1 MVNEL
6 TNFISRRRRVAA
18 WLVHLFT
25 ASGAVLGLF
34 TFFAIHQ
41 GEYIAAFWLMGMSIL
56 VDSVD
61 GLLARWARTKEAA
74 ARIDGELLDN
84 IIDYS
89 TYVMAPAF
97 LLIVS
102 DLLPPGWRYVA
113 ASLVVLAS
121 AYQFTQPNAKTA
133 DHFFKGF
140 PSYWNI
146 VVFYLFFWQT
156 SPRTNLI
163 IVLVLVVLVFV
174 PIKYV
179 YPSRLDYLTRKI
191 WLQWVMLIA
200 TLLWGV
206 ATAALLW
213 LYPGTNRVLVVLS
226 IGYIL
231 FYVLFSLYRTFVPLE
246 GVSLEKGQGPRIYVP
261 KKRRK
266 EIPADPPPVNG
277 GRRPRRPF

>member
-34 TFFAIHQ
+34 TFYAILY
-41 GEYIAAFWLMGMSIL
+41 GEYIAAFWLMGMAIL
-56 VDSVD
+56 VDGVD
-61 GLLARWARTKEAA
+61 GFLARWARTKEAA

-89 TYVMAPAF
+89 NYVMAPAF

-102 DLLPPGWRYVA
+102 DLLPVGWRYVA

-121 AYQFTQPNAKTA
+121 AYQFTQPNAKTK

-179 YPSRLDYLTRKI
+179 YPSRLDYLTRLV

-213 LYPGTNRVLVVLS
+213 LYPGSNHFLVVLS
-226 IGYIL
+226 IGYII

-246 GVSLEKGQGPRIYVP
+246 GVSLEKGKGPRLYLP
-261 KKRRK
+261 KKERK
-266 EIPADPPPVNG
+266 DIQTDQPPVDA
-277 GRRPRRPF
+277 GR

>member
-34 TFFAIHQ
+34 MFFAIHH
-41 GEYIAAFWLMGMSIL
+41 GAYIAAFWLMGIAIL
-56 VDSVD
+56 VDGVD
-61 GLLARWARTKEAA
+61 GFLARWARTKEAA
-74 ARIDGELLDN
+74 ARVDGELLDN

-102 DLLPPGWRYVA
+102 DLLPAGWRYVA
-113 ASLVVLAS
+113 ATLIVLAS

-179 YPSRLDYLTRKI
+179 YPSRLDYLTHRV

-213 LYPGTNRVLVVLS
+213 LYPGTNRFLVFLS
-226 IGYIL
+226 IGYII

-246 GVSLEKGQGPRIYVP
+246 GVSLEKGEGPRIYVP
-261 KKRRK
+261 KKKRK
-266 EIPADPPPVNG
+266 EIQSDQPPVDV
-277 GRRPRRPF
+277 GR